1 MSAWL
6 VYMLLLVI
14 AVSIPWPSHSISI
27 QSLAVKVSELKN
39 GMVSLRNEIILLFS
53 SERFCNFMLVY
64 DNFMLSCLT

>member
-6 VYMLLLVI
+6 VDMLLLVT

-39 GMVSLRNEIILLFS
+39 GMASLRNEIILLFS

>member
-6 VYMLLLVI
+6 VDMLRLVT

-39 GMVSLRNEIILLFS
+39 GMASLRNEIILLFS